1 MTEIKTAPYGSWKS
15 PITSDL
21 IVKESIGFSQVK
33 LDGEDIYWIEMR
45 PSEGGRQVIVRHTS
59 DGKSV
64 DVTPR
69 EFNARTRV
77 HEYGG
82 GDYAVHDGV
91 VFFSNFADQQLYRQ
105 GPNSIVESITE
116 KAGQDV
122 RAPSALLRY
131 ADAFVDAK

>member
-21 IVKESIGFSQVK
+21 IVKESIGLGQVK
-33 LDGEDIYWIEMR
+33 LDGNDIFWIEMR
-45 PSEGGRQVIVRHTS
+45 PSEGGRQVIVRHTN
-59 DGKSV
+59 DGQSV

-82 GDYAVHDGV
+82 GDYAVHDGIV
-91 VFFSNFADQQLYRQ
+91 YFSNFGDQELYRQ
-105 GPNSIVESITE
+105 TPNSAPESIT
-116 KAGQDV
+116 
-122 RAPSALLRY
+122 
-131 ADAFVDAK
+131 